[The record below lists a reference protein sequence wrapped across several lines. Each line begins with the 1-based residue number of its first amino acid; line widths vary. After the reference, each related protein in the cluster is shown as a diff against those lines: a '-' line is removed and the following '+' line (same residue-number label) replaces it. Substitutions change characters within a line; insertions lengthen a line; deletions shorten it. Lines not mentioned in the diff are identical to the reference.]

1 MKRLSAIILFSCLVL
16 SGISQGKVLD
26 AITGEPLPA
35 ASIILFSSG
44 KKTGLVANKEGVFSF
59 TASVDSIRVSMV
71 GYRSK
76 TIFSK
81 EFINKNYFE
90 VRLEV
95 VAAEL
100 SEVIVKKTT
109 ALDIIKKAI
118 AAIPS
123 FQPTEN
129 FENKGFYRE
138 IIKDKENY
146 FSVAEAVFAAQ
157 YYPVKESY
165 KLKLIQGRSKEDV
178 AYTRLFEDYH
188 PGGGT
193 Q

>member
-1 MKRLSAIILFSCLVL
+1 MKRLLVFTFLICLFLSAF
-16 SGISQGKVLD
+16 SQGKVLD
-26 AITGEPLPA
+26 AATGEPLSS

-59 TASVDSIRVSMV
+59 TATYDSIRVSMV

-76 TIFSK
+76 TVIAK

-90 VRLEV
+90 VRLES

-109 ALDIIKKAI
+109 ALEIIKKAI
-118 AAIPS
+118 AVIPS
-123 FQPTEN
+123 FQPKEN

-138 IIKDKENY
+138 IIKDRENY

-157 YYPVKESY
+157 
-165 KLKLIQGRSKEDV
+165 
-178 AYTRLFEDYH
+178 FH
-188 PGGGT
+188 PGKKIL
-193 Q
+193 